1 MKEIIFFTVL
11 IFTSIPA
18 ISNDVCNCK
27 GYDGPGG
34 ACYDGPG
41 GPAYD
46 GPGGACYDGPGG
58 PAYDGPGGPCYD
70 GPGGSGESC
79 PAVCK
84 QVLWIQGKSTF
95 YLSPDTIHMT
105 LPSL

>member
-84 QVLWIQGKSTF
+84 
-95 YLSPDTIHMT
+95 
-105 LPSL
+105 

>member
-27 GYDGPGG
+27 G
-34 ACYDGPG
+34 
-41 GPAYD
+41 YD

>member
-18 ISNDVCNCK
+18 ISNDICNCK

-46 GPGGACYDGPGG
+46 GPGG
-58 PAYDGPGGPCYD
+58 PAMMVLVGLVR
-70 GPGGSGESC
+70 
-79 PAVCK
+79 AVQLFVNRC
-84 QVLWIQGKSTF
+84 L
-95 YLSPDTIHMT
+95 
-105 LPSL
+105 